1 MDRHLLP
8 DEIDQLLDGEV
19 GFGTAPLK
27 AHVRRCAECRSELEE
42 AAALVRTIERLPHY
56 APSPL
61 FAEQVMSQVQV
72 FVPWH
77 AALLD
82 AARAWA
88 PRSRGARAA
97 GLALAG
103 GVAAVLTVVTL
114 FLITRLDAVMFA
126 LGLVTTRV
134 RTAAFAFASDA
145 ITTIFGEPATH
156 VLRASGSLGIVAAL
170 LAILL
175 AAAVA
180 TRVLRALTAS
190 PTRR

>member
-27 AHVRRCAECRSELEE
+27 AHIRQCAECRSELEE

-61 FAEQVMSQVQV
+61 FTDRVMSQVQV

-77 AALLD
+77 ATLLD
-82 AARAWA
+82 SVRRWA
-88 PRSRGARAA
+88 PRSRGARAVGVA
-97 GLALAG
+97 VAG
-103 GVAAVLTVVTL
+103 GAAAVLTVVTL

-126 LGLVTTRV
+126 VGLITNRV
-134 RTAAFAFASDA
+134 RTAVFAFTGDA
-145 ITTIFGEPATH
+145 ITTIFGEPAMH
-156 VLRASGSLGIVAAL
+156 VLRASGALGIGVAL

-175 AAAVA
+175 AAAIA
-180 TRVLRALTAS
+180 LRMLRALTTS